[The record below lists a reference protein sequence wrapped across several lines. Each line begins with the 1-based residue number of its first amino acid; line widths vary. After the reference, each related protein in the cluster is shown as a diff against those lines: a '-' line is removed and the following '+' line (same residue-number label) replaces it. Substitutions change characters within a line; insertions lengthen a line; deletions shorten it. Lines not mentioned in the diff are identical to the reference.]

1 MKFTGKHKPILFLI
15 GAIILF
21 GAALTVIINV
31 YVCSHVSKNIVTAEE
46 AAKEENCVVV
56 LGAGVRNGNPTPML
70 KDRLD
75 KAIEIYHLT
84 ENGCTL
90 LMSGNGGADGTE
102 DEVTTMRQYAIEN
115 GVKEEDIIV
124 DPWGLSTYESMYR
137 TINEFGYSKFTVV
150 TQMYHLSRSL
160 YSAQKLGAEVIG
172 VPALEVRYSGQLIRD
187 IRGVL
192 ARVKDFGLAQIK
204 YDI

>member
-1 MKFTGKHKPILFLI
+1 MILNKSFKLI
-15 GAIILF
+15 IILASAIVIC
-21 GAALTVIINV
+21 AAAVTAVINI
-31 YVCSHVSKNIVTAEE
+31 YVCSHVSENIVTAQE
-46 AAKEENCVVV
+46 AAKKENCVVV
-56 LGAGVRNGNPTPML
+56 LGAGVRNGTPTPML
-70 KDRLD
+70 RDRLD

-102 DEVTTMRQYAIEN
+102 DEVTTMRSYAIDK

-137 TINEFGYSKFTVV
+137 TINEFGYTSFTVV
-150 TQMYHLSRSL
+150 TQMYHIPRSL
-160 YSAQKLGAEVIG
+160 YSAQCLGADVIG
-172 VPALEVRYSGQLIRD
+172 VPALEVRYSGQIIRD
-187 IRGVL
+187 IREVL

>member
-1 MKFTGKHKPILFLI
+1 MMLSHKIKSILIIFIVLI
-15 GAIILF
+15 LT
-21 GAALTVIINV
+21 AAAVTTIINV

-56 LGAGVRNGNPTPML
+56 LGAGVRNGEPTPML
-70 KDRLD
+70 RDRLD
-75 KAIEIYHLT
+75 KAIEIYNLT

-102 DEVTTMRQYAIEN
+102 DEVTTMRAYAIEK

-160 YSAQKLGAEVIG
+160 YSAEKLGADVIG
-172 VPALEVRYSGQLIRD
+172 VPALEVRYSGQTIRD
-187 IRGVL
+187 IREIL